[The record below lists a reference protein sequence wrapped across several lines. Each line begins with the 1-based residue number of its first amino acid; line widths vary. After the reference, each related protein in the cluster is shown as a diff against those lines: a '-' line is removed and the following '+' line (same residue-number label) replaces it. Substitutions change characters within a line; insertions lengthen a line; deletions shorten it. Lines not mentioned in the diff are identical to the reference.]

1 MSEIKSNQSLS
12 SASRRETSQLTEMM
26 TQRLQDQSIVERY
39 GTSLKISM
47 GRDYTEY
54 LNQKYAKLKAEFA
67 IIDRDSNQELSF
79 DELFEFLQGYEKETN
94 ITLTREYVQDL
105 FDLMDKDHGSSI
117 SM

>member
-1 MSEIKSNQSLS
+1 MSEIKSNQSISS
-12 SASRRETSQLTEMM
+12 SARRETSQLTEIM

-54 LNQKYAKLKAEFA
+54 LNEKYAKLKAEFE
-67 IIDRDSNQELSF
+67 IIDKDSNQELSF
-79 DELFEFLQGYEKETN
+79 DELFSFLKEYEKETK
-94 ITLTREYVQDL
+94 ISLTREYIQDV